1 MTSPHVATQHEAQLH
16 THLRTLHLTAVAEQ
30 YRPLA
35 HDAAQAEWT
44 YEGYLATLIAEEID
58 RRTRNR
64 RQRRIKEARFPL
76 RKELADFDFDQIPA
90 LNKSMILALTQGTY
104 LDAAHSAIFV
114 GGAGLG
120 KTHLAIALGLAA
132 CRQDHRV
139 RFYTVTELVNDLH
152 QAQDEHR
159 LPKFLA
165 SVLRHKLIILD
176 ELGYVPFTPTG
187 AQLLFQFCS
196 ALHER
201 VALLVTTNLPFGE
214 WVQVLGDERLTVG
227 LLDRLTA
234 NAHIIEFVGDSY
246 RFRQRI
252 DQHKTLLND
261 DNAGETS

>member
-16 THLRTLHLTAVAEQ
+16 THLQTLHLTAVAEP

-35 HDAAQAEWT
+35 HDAAQAQWT
-44 YEGYLATLIAEEID
+44 YEGYLATLITEEID

-64 RQRRIKEARFPL
+64 RQRRIKEAHFPL

-90 LNKSMILALTQGTY
+90 LNKSMILSLIQGTY

-120 KTHLAIALGLAA
+120 KTHLAIALGLTA

-152 QAQDEHR
+152 QAQDAHR

-165 SVLRHKLIILD
+165 SALRHKLIILD
-176 ELGYVPFTPTG
+176 ELGFV
-187 AQLLFQFCS
+187 
-196 ALHER
+196 
-201 VALLVTTNLPFGE
+201 LV
-214 WVQVLGDERLTVG
+214 R
-227 LLDRLTA
+227 RMTA
-234 NAHIIEFVGDSY
+234 
-246 RFRQRI
+246 
-252 DQHKTLLND
+252 
-261 DNAGETS
+261 

>member
-1 MTSPHVATQHEAQLH
+1 MTNAHFSTQQEQQLQSQ
-16 THLRTLHLTAVAEQ
+16 LRTLHLAAVLAR

-35 HDAAQAEWT
+35 QEAAQQQCA
-44 YEGYLATLIAEEID
+44 YEGYLATLIDAEVE
-58 RRTRNR
+58 RRSRNR

-76 RKELADFDFDQIPA
+76 HKELADFDFDQIPA
-90 LNKSMILALTQGTY
+90 LNQALILSLAQGTY
-104 LDAAHSAIFV
+104 LAQACSVLCV

-159 LPKFLA
+159 LPKFLETA
-165 SVLRHKLIILD
+165 LRHKLIILD

-201 VALLVTTNLPFGE
+201 VALIVTTNLPFGE

-234 NAHIIEFVGDSY
+234 NAHILEFVGDSY
-246 RFRQRI
+246 RFRQRLN
-252 DQHKTLLND
+252 QHKALRND
-261 DNAGETS
+261 GNAGEGT